1 MKKYC
6 DCVYFVDGGWCRY
19 WNTTVTTA
27 IAKVCRY
34 RTLQRKNMKIR
45 LTKVL
50 K

>member
-6 DCVYFVDGGWCRY
+6 NCCYFVDGWCRY
-19 WNTTVTTA
+19 WNTTVTTS

-45 LTKVL
+45 LTKQS
-50 K
+50 